1 MKILNLYSG
10 LGGNRKLWK
19 NAEITAVESSAEI
32 AAVYKDLYPGDNIII
47 GDAHEYLLNYY
58 QKFDFIWAS
67 PPCQTHSSFRQ
78 NICVRYRGTQPVY
91 PDMKL
96 WQEIVFLQANCDTK
110 WVVEN
115 VKPYYPSFIQPTVN
129 LERHCFWSNFAIP
142 DKKFTGGVKIRKAQ
156 IPDLQKYH
164 DIDLSKYKLPNKRQL
179 LRNCVRYDLGDYI
192 FGAAQYEKR

>member
-32 AAVYKDLYPGDNIII
+32 ATVYKDLYPDDNIII

-96 WQEIVFLQANCDTK
+96 WQEIVFLQGK
-110 WVVEN
+110 FF
-115 VKPYYPSFIQPTVN
+115 VKKSGGG
-129 LERHCFWSNFAIP
+129 LAE
-142 DKKFTGGVKIRKAQ
+142 GGVLA
-156 IPDLQKYH
+156 
-164 DIDLSKYKLPNKRQL
+164 SET
-179 LRNCVRYDLGDYI
+179 
-192 FGAAQYEKR
+192 F